1 MSVDSELLPHAEASL
16 AEAHRRTEAIAF
28 FARRV
33 SHDLSNFL
41 TVIRTYSE
49 LVLADTPAES
59 PAKADLEE
67 IRQAA
72 DTIVTYLQRASAFGR
87 ATNAPLAP
95 TLLDDF
101 VAAVVAQA
109 IATGRGPIELQAS
122 SKARVAASAAG
133 LADALR
139 ELLANARD
147 ASPGDA
153 EIVVRTSTRV
163 LESTIVDGGVP
174 IAAGTWAVISVRDE
188 GSGVDASV
196 RESAFDPFVST
207 KAGVRGAGLGL
218 AIARAAVW
226 AAGGQLTIV
235 REAPFTV
242 ARVYLPASA
251 AE

>member
-1 MSVDSELLPHAEASL
+1 MSVDPEQLPHAEASL

-72 DTIVTYLQRASAFGR
+72 DTIVTYMQRASAFGR

-109 IATGRGPIELQAS
+109 TATGRGPIALHATSHAS
-122 SKARVAASAAG
+122 VTASAAG
-133 LADALR
+133 LADALQ
-139 ELLANARD
+139 ELIANARD
-147 ASPGDA
+147 ASPRDA
-153 EIVVRTSTRV
+153 EIAVLTSTCT
-163 LESTIVDGGVP
+163 LTEPIIDGGVP
-174 IAAGTWAVISVRDE
+174 VAAGTWAVISVRDE
-188 GSGVDASV
+188 GPGVDASV
-196 RESAFDPFVST
+196 SDAAFDPFVTT

-218 AIARAAVW
+218 TIARAAVW
-226 AAGGQLTIV
+226 AANGQLTIV
-235 REAPFTV
+235 REAPYTM
-242 ARVYLPASA
+242 ARVYLPVSA

>member
-16 AEAHRRTEAIAF
+16 AEAHRRTEAIAV

-49 LVLADTPAES
+49 LVLADTPPES
-59 PAKADLEE
+59 PAKGDLEE

-72 DTIVTYLQRASAFGR
+72 DTIVAYLQRASAFGR

-95 TLLDDF
+95 TLLDGF
-101 VAAVVAQA
+101 VAAVVAQVV
-109 IATGRGPIELQAS
+109 ATGRGPIELQAAS
-122 SKARVAASAAG
+122 NARVTASAAG
-133 LADALR
+133 LADALQ
-139 ELLANARD
+139 ELIANARD
-147 ASPGDA
+147 ASPREA
-153 EIVVRTSTRV
+153 EIVVTTTTRT
-163 LESTIVDGGVP
+163 LDAPIIDGGVP
-174 IAAGTWAVISVRDE
+174 IAAGQWAVVSVRDE
-188 GSGVDASV
+188 GPGVDPSMRDA
-196 RESAFDPFVST
+196 AFDPFVST
-207 KAGVRGAGLGL
+207 KTGVRGAGLGL
-218 AIARAAVW
+218 TIARAAVW

-235 REAPFTV
+235 RDAPYTV